1 VNPQQREVFPVE
13 PKLRIMTIR
22 LLSRMEEQPGYAAQ
36 LGISG
41 ATTKV
46 HQNQSERGKR
56 NT

>member
-1 VNPQQREVFPVE
+1 VKPQQSEVFPVN

-22 LLSRMEEQPGYAAQ
+22 LLSRVEEQPGYAAQ

-46 HQNQSERGKR
+46 HKNQSERGK
-56 NT
+56 

>member
-1 VNPQQREVFPVE
+1 ME

-22 LLSRMEEQPGYAAQ
+22 LLSKMEARPGYAAQ

-41 ATTKV
+41 TTTKV

>member
-1 VNPQQREVFPVE
+1 ME

-22 LLSRMEEQPGYAAQ
+22 LLSKMEAQPRYAAQ

-41 ATTKV
+41 AMAKI